1 MASGGQDISLADQR
15 SHVLA
20 IEGIYDL
27 NQKWELGAKL
37 AYKMGDTR
45 LTRGNGPWFETG
57 AHLAVARARYHM
69 LKKWDALFEY
79 RWLETEERDDDKQ
92 GALLGVYRHV
102 GDHLKV
108 GAGYNFT
115 DFNDDLTDNDYDSN
129 GWFFDIT
136 GKY

>member
-1 MASGGQDISLADQR
+1 
-15 SHVLA
+15 
-20 IEGIYDL
+20 
-27 NQKWELGAKL
+27 
-37 AYKMGDTR
+37 
-45 LTRGNGPWFETG
+45 
-57 AHLAVARARYHM
+57 M

-79 RWLETEERDDDKQ
+79 RWLETEEQDDDKD

-102 GDHLKV
+102 GKHMKV

-115 DFNDDLTDNDYDSN
+115 DFNDDLTDNDYDSH